1 MSAVRMN
8 MTTKMIAST
17 TAGTTIVAMMVTT
30 AAMTIIAIMIT
41 TAAMTIIAI
50 MIATAAMTIIV
61 LIIKY
66 EKTNDV
72 CIDAYHQLWCI
83 SSEKNGNR

>member
-8 MTTKMIAST
+8 MTTKMIASA

-30 AAMTIIAIMIT
+30 AT
-41 TAAMTIIAI
+41 MTIIAI

>member
-1 MSAVRMN
+1 MMSAVRMN
-8 MTTKMIAST
+8 MTTKMIASA
-17 TAGTTIVAMMVTT
+17 TAAMTIVAMMVTT
-30 AAMTIIAIMIT
+30 AAMTII
-41 TAAMTIIAI
+41 
-50 MIATAAMTIIV
+50 V
-61 LIIKY
+61 QIIKY

>member
-8 MTTKMIAST
+8 MTTKMIASA

-30 AAMTIIAIMIT
+30 AAMTIIAIMI
-41 TAAMTIIAI
+41 
-50 MIATAAMTIIV
+50 ATAAMTIIV
-61 LIIKY
+61 QIIKY

>member
-1 MSAVRMN
+1 MN
-8 MTTKMIAST
+8 MTTKMIASAIASA
-17 TAGTTIVAMMVTT
+17 TAGTTIVAMM
-30 AAMTIIAIMIT
+30 IT
-41 TAAMTIIAI
+41 TVAMTIIAI

>member
-1 MSAVRMN
+1 MN
-8 MTTKMIAST
+8 MTTKMIASA

-30 AAMTIIAIMIT
+30 AAMTIIAMMVT
-41 TAAMTIIAI
+41 TAAMTII
-50 MIATAAMTIIV
+50 V
-61 LIIKY
+61 QIIKY

>member
-1 MSAVRMN
+1 MSAVKMN
-8 MTTKMIAST
+8 MTTKMIASA

-30 AAMTIIAIMIT
+30 AAMTIIAIMVT